1 MLCLDIKLVSR
12 LRGVSSGTASSTAS
26 SAHPTTASASSS
38 STSAS
43 TAEKSKSRK
52 VKRESGE
59 VASST
64 TTSDSEEES
73 SRPSSSV
80 QEMIRR
86 NRSRSVCV
94 AAILPSSQVRQLH
107 RRASHV
113 YVAIARDLWLYGLLH
128 YAKPKLRIK

>member
-26 SAHPTTASASSS
+26 STHPATASS

-43 TAEKSKSRK
+43 SAEKSKSRR

-59 VASST
+59 VTSST

-73 SRPSSSV
+73 LRPSSAV

-94 AAILPSSQVRQLH
+94 AAILPSSQLRQLH

-113 YVAIARDLWLYGLLH
+113 YVALTRDLCSAGER
-128 YAKPKLRIK
+128 YAKSELRVN

>member
-26 SAHPTTASASSS
+26 STHPTTASASSS
-38 STSAS
+38 SMSS
-43 TAEKSKSRK
+43 AEKSKFRR
-52 VKRESGE
+52 VKRHESGE

-64 TTSDSEEES
+64 TTSDSEEELL
-73 SRPSSSV
+73 RPSSTI

-94 AAILPSSQVRQLH
+94 AALMPSSQLRQLH

-113 YVAIARDLWLYGLLH
+113 YVILTRDLCSNGDVT
-128 YAKPKLRIK
+128 